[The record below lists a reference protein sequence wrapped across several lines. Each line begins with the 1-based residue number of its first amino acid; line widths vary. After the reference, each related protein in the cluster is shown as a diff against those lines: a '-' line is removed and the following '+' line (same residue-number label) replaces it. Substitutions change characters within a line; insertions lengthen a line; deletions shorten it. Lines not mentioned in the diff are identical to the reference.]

1 MIRGAALKAGGREPI
16 MHGLPD
22 RPQWAHCETRSQG
35 KASDIIAWM
44 KYAAIAVYTPDA
56 STIARAR
63 PAHREYLNGL
73 IQQGR
78 LVISG
83 PFSDDSG
90 GLLVYEA
97 ETPAEVEKMVTEDP
111 FARQGVF
118 VSWEIRPWN
127 VVFVNRALLCPEIQR
142 PSS

>member
-1 MIRGAALKAGGREPI
+1 
-16 MHGLPD
+16 
-22 RPQWAHCETRSQG
+22 
-35 KASDIIAWM
+35 M
-44 KYAAIAVYTPDA
+44 KFAAIAVYTTDA
-56 STIARAR
+56 STIAKAR

-73 IQQGR
+73 IQQGK

-97 ETPAEVEKMVTEDP
+97 ETAAQVEKLIAEDP
-111 FARQGVF
+111 FAIQGVF

-127 VVFVNRALLCPEIQR
+127 VVFVNRALLCAQSQTPN
-142 PSS
+142 P